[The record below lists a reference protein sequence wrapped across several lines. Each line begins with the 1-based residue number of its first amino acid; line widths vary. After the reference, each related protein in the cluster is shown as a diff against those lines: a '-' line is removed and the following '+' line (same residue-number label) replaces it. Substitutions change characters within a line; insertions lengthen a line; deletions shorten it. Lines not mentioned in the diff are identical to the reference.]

1 MRSAMLMTSPPRPS
15 HPAQPGVP
23 PTRRHRSAGPTPP
36 PPPPPT
42 AAPTAR
48 QRTPRE
54 TQHARHG
61 AGLRSRRT
69 TATGEPKRDAD
80 ETNDGGSSGH
90 RQPGR
95 LSDLLERRTR
105 SERLTA
111 PLPEHL
117 QVIRR
122 PVRNRSDQVEAG
134 VRLHLIQS
142 STQPEPLPERNDGA
156 HRATARANTMTS
168 PSIVRRTVSMSAN
181 RPSAATGVCD
191 VLYRSER

>member
-1 MRSAMLMTSPPRPS
+1 MRSAMLTAP
-15 HPAQPGVP
+15 P
-23 PTRRHRSAGPTPP
+23 PTGPAAQTEPPTGRHRSAGPTPP

-80 ETNDGGSSGH
+80 EANDGGSSGH
-90 RQPGR
+90 RQSGR

-134 VRLHLIQS
+134 VRLHPTQS
-142 STQPEPLPERNDGA
+142 STQPEPLPERGSRDGPA
-156 HRATARANTMTS
+156 GECCG
-168 PSIVRRTVSMSAN
+168 
-181 RPSAATGVCD
+181 GVLHC
-191 VLYRSER
+191 